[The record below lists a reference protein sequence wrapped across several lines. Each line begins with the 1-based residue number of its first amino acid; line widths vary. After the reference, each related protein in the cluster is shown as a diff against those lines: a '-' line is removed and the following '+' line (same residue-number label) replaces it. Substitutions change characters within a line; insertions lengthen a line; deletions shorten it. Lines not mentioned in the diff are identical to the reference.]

1 MSRLT
6 IGTRGSQLALWQAN
20 HVADRLRAHDP
31 ELKVELKIIT
41 TRGDR
46 ELDKPLPEIGGKGL
60 FTEELEAALR
70 RGEIDCAVHSLKDLP
85 TEDPYGLIIGAM
97 LQRASVEDVLISQN
111 GCILDTLPESAI
123 IGTSSRRRAAQLLYR
138 RPDLRIAD
146 IRGNVPTR
154 IEKAMGGAYDA
165 IVLARAGLERLDLLA
180 HVAQTLPL
188 EVMLNAPGQGVLAVQ
203 CRETDA
209 ERFAPLVHRPTM
221 LSAIAERAFLA
232 ALGGGCAVPVAAY
245 GCMTENDMLRLH
257 GRVSS
262 VDGRMQIDVHVE
274 GDASEAFA
282 LGERAA
288 AQALHE
294 GAGAILAEVGR

>member
-1 MSRLT
+1 MNSLT
-6 IGTRGSQLALWQAN
+6 IGTRGSQLAIWQAN
-20 HVADRLRAHDP
+20 YVADRLRVLYP
-31 ELKVELKIIT
+31 ELHVELKIIT

-60 FTEELEAALR
+60 FTEELESALR

-85 TEDPYGLIIGAM
+85 TEDPHGLIVGAM
-97 LQRASVEDVLISQN
+97 LERASVEDVLISQK
-111 GCILDTLPESAI
+111 GCTLDTLPESAI
-123 IGTSSRRRAAQLLYR
+123 VGTSSRRRAAQLLYR

-154 IEKAMGGAYDA
+154 IEKAMGDAYDA
-165 IVLARAGLERLDLLA
+165 IVLARAGLERLDLLG

-188 EVMLNAPGQGVLAVQ
+188 EVMLNAPGQGVLGVQ
-203 CRETDA
+203 CRLDDA
-209 ERFAPLVHRPTM
+209 ERFAPLSHRPTA

-245 GCMTENDMLRLH
+245 GCVTENDRLRLH

-262 VDGRMQIDVHVE
+262 VDGKMQIDVHVE
-274 GDASEAFA
+274 GDSSEAFR
-282 LGERAA
+282 LGEGAA
-288 AQALHE
+288 AQALRE
-294 GAGAILAEVGR
+294 GAGAILAEVGK